1 MLNTSLHNKNA
12 RLGGTFTYEKFVVS
26 LSETIARHQVP
37 DQTIIKVRLKWLL
50 RLVSPTPVYFLIA
63 FIVEYLR

>member
-12 RLGGTFTYEKFVVS
+12 RLGGTFTYEKFVAS

-37 DQTIIKVRLKWLL
+37 DQIIIKVRLKLL
-50 RLVSPTPVYFLIA
+50 LGLVSST
-63 FIVEYLR
+63 